1 MRYHILATDYDGTL
15 ADQGRVGEDVLNK
28 LKEFQVTGRRK
39 VLVTGREMKDLI
51 QVFPEYKI
59 FDHIVAENGAVI
71 HETATGKEQ
80 LLGPEPDPAFI
91 KSLEEKGVYPI
102 SVGRVII
109 ATWEPHEQ
117 AVLEAIKASGSE
129 RQVIFNKGAVMILP
143 PGVNKATGL
152 QSLLHHLHLSLHNTV
167 GVGDAENDGALLQAS
182 ECAVAVNNALP
193 GLKGLADLV
202 TANGHGKGVMELM
215 DRIIATDLEEM
226 DEKMQRHYPELGV
239 LEDGAPFSI
248 SPYRSGI
255 LVAGASGSGKTTFTV
270 SITESL
276 VQRGYQFCLIDP
288 EGDYLQLP
296 EAVVVGDEHVMPP
309 LEQIRDL
316 LKDPGQ
322 NLVICALAIPLDER
336 PQFFSKFLTMF
347 HELRKEYGH
356 PHWLLLDEAHHLM
369 PAPAAI
375 VSNGLPDDLNN
386 FIIISTS
393 PHALHPSTLSR
404 VGMVI
409 TLGKDA
415 AYPFELFCNALK
427 MPVPNGVPILGE
439 NEIAVWERDNKRPP
453 FKAKFKL
460 PSQLLQRHKK
470 KYAQGD
476 MSYNSFVFTGP
487 ENKQHLVANNLMMF
501 VHLAEGIDADTWMFH
516 LGRQDFS
523 RWFEHTVHDP
533 ELAEAG
539 REAERTN
546 DVAASKKRII
556 DYINQKYT
564 AAG

>member
-1 MRYHILATDYDGTL
+1 MRFHLLATDYDGTL

-39 VLVTGREMKDLI
+39 ILVTGREMKDLI
-51 QVFPEYKI
+51 SVFPDYKV
-59 FDHIVAENGAVI
+59 FDYIVAENGAVI

-80 LLGPEPDPAFI
+80 LLGPEPDPAFVR
-91 KSLEEKGVYPI
+91 SLEERGVYPI

-109 ATWEPHEQ
+109 ATWEPHENT
-117 AVLEAIKASGSE
+117 VLEVIKASGSE

-152 QSLLHHLHLSLHNTV
+152 QQLLHQLHLSLHNTV
-167 GVGDAENDGALLQAS
+167 GIGDAENDGALLQAS

-193 GLKGLADLV
+193 GLKKLADLV
-202 TANGHGKGVMELM
+202 TENGHGKGVIELM
-215 DRIIATDLEEM
+215 ERVIATDLEEL
-226 DEKMQRHYPELGV
+226 DEKMRRHYLELGV
-239 LEDGAPFSI
+239 LEDGAPFLI

-255 LVAGASGSGKTTFTV
+255 LLAGASGSGKTTFTI

-296 EAVVVGDEHVMPP
+296 EAVVIGDEHVTPP
-309 LEQIRDL
+309 MDQIREL
-316 LKDPGQ
+316 LKDPAQ
-322 NLVICALAIPLDER
+322 NLVICALAVPLDER
-336 PQFFSKFLTMF
+336 PQFFSRFLTMF

-375 VSNGLPDDLNN
+375 VSNGLPGDLNN

-393 PHALHPSTLSR
+393 PHALHPSTLAS

-415 AYPFELFCNALK
+415 GYPIEMYCNALK
-427 MPVPNGVPILGE
+427 IPMPDGVPILGE
-439 NEIAVWERDNKRPP
+439 NEIAVWESERKRPP
-453 FKAKFKL
+453 YKAKIKL

-470 KYAQGD
+470 KYAMGD
-476 MSYNSFVFTGP
+476 MSYNSFIFTGP
-487 ENKQHLVANNLMMF
+487 ENRQHLVANNLMMF
-501 VHLAEGIDADTWMFH
+501 VHLAEGIDAETWMFH
-516 LGRQDFS
+516 LGRKDFS
-523 RWFEHTVHDP
+523 RWFEHTVHDA
-533 ELAEAG
+533 ELAEVG
-539 REAERTN
+539 REAEGMNEVT
-546 DVAASKKRII
+546 ASKKHII
-556 DYINQKYT
+556 HYINQKYT
-564 AAG
+564 A

>member
-1 MRYHILATDYDGTL
+1 MRFQILATDYDGTL

-28 LKEFQVTGRRK
+28 LKEFQVSGRRK

-51 QVFPEYKI
+51 GVFPEYKV
-59 FDHIVAENGAVI
+59 FDFIVAENGAVI
-71 HETATGKEQ
+71 HETATGKEE
-80 LLGPEPDPAFI
+80 LLGPEPAPSFVR
-91 KSLEEKGVYPI
+91 SLEERGVYPI
-102 SVGRVII
+102 SVGKVII

-117 AVLEAIKASGSE
+117 AVLEVIKASGSE

-143 PGVNKATGL
+143 PGINKATGL
-152 QSLLHHLHLSLHNTV
+152 RHLLRRLHLSLHNTV
-167 GVGDAENDGALLQAS
+167 GVGDAENDGALLQSA
-182 ECAVAVNNALP
+182 ECAVAVKNALP
-193 GLKGLADLV
+193 GLKGIADLV
-202 TANGHGKGVMELM
+202 TENAHGEGVMELM
-215 DRIIATDLEEM
+215 DKIITTDLAEL
-226 DEKMQRHYPELGV
+226 DGKMQRHYLDLGV
-239 LEDGAPFSI
+239 LEDGAAFLI

-255 LVAGASGSGKTTFTV
+255 LLAGVSGSGKTTFTV

-296 EAVVVGDEHVMPP
+296 GAVVVGDEHVIPP
-309 LEQIRDL
+309 LDQIKEL

-347 HELRKEYGH
+347 HELRKEYSH

-404 VGMVI
+404 IGMVI

-415 AYPFELFCNALK
+415 GYPIELFCSALK
-427 MPVPNGVPILGE
+427 IPMPDGVPILGE
-439 NEIAVWERDNKRPP
+439 NEIAVWEREHMRPP
-453 FKAKFKL
+453 YKAKVHM

-470 KYAQGD
+470 KYATGD
-476 MSYNSFVFTGP
+476 MSYNSFIFKGP

-501 VHLAEGIDADTWMFH
+501 VHLAEGIDAETWLYH
-516 LGRQDFS
+516 LGRKDFS
-523 RWFEHTVHDP
+523 RWFEHTVHDA
-533 ELAEAG
+533 ELAEAA
-539 REAERTN
+539 REAERMN
-546 DVAASKKRII
+546 DVAASKKHII
-556 DYINQKYT
+556 DNVNQRYT
-564 AAG
+564 A

>member
-1 MRYHILATDYDGTL
+1 MRFHVLATDYDGTL
-15 ADQGRVGEDVLNK
+15 ADQGWVGPDVLNK
-28 LKEFQVTGRRK
+28 LKEFQITGRRK

-51 QVFPEYKI
+51 SVFPEYKV
-59 FDHIVAENGAVI
+59 FDYIVAENGAVI
-71 HETATGKEQ
+71 HETATGKEE
-80 LLGPEPDPAFI
+80 LLGPEPDAVFI
-91 KSLEEKGVYPI
+91 RSLEERGVYPM
-102 SVGRVII
+102 SVGKVII

-117 AVLEAIKASGSE
+117 AVLEVIKASGSE

-143 PGVNKATGL
+143 PGINKATGL
-152 QSLLHHLHLSLHNTV
+152 QHLLRQLHLSLHNTV

-193 GLKGLADLV
+193 GLKAVADLV
-202 TANGHGKGVMELM
+202 TDNAHGQGVMELM
-215 DRIIATDLEEM
+215 DKIITTDLAEL
-226 DEKMQRHYPELGV
+226 DGKMQRHYLDLGV
-239 LEDGAPFSI
+239 LEDGKPFLI

-255 LVAGASGSGKTTFTV
+255 LLAGVSGSGKTTFTV

-276 VQRGYQFCLIDP
+276 IQRGYQFCLIDP

-296 EAVVVGDEHVMPP
+296 GAVVVGDEHVTPP
-309 LEQIRDL
+309 LDQIKEL
-316 LKDPGQ
+316 LKERAQ
-322 NLVICALAIPLDER
+322 NLVICTLAISLDDR
-336 PQFFSKFLTMF
+336 PPFFSKFLTMF

-356 PHWLLLDEAHHLM
+356 PHWLLLDEAHHLL

-404 VGMVI
+404 IGMVI

-415 AYPFELFCNALK
+415 SHPIEMFCDALK
-427 MPVPNGVPILGE
+427 IPMPDGVPILGE
-439 NEIAVWERDNKRPP
+439 NEIAVWEKERDLSPY
-453 FKAKFKL
+453 KAKVKL
-460 PSQLLQRHKK
+460 PTQLLQRHKK
-470 KYAQGD
+470 KYATGD

-501 VHLAEGIDADTWMFH
+501 VHLAEGIDEQTWMFH
-516 LGRQDFS
+516 LERKDFS

-533 ELAEAG
+533 ELAEAA
-539 REAERTN
+539 REAERMN
-546 DVAASKKRII
+546 DAGASKKHII
-556 DYINQKYT
+556 DNVNQRYT
-564 AAG
+564 A